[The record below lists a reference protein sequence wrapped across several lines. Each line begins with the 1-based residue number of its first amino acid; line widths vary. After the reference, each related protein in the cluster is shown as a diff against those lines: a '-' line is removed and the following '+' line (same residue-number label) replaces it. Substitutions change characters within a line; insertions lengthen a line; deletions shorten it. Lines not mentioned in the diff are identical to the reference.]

1 MSMLKQT
8 LHRMICSINVPA
20 KSSFHDMSYIKRVE
34 DMLKEEGGEVG
45 PDKSIDLKS
54 IIKKRQK
61 FIEELNEMSSSG
73 FKAVL
78 IFITDILKKG
88 SYILYNEA
96 SGVLLKNAFNLQNVY
111 EGIFIEGLISR
122 KKQILP
128 AILKVLD

>member
-1 MSMLKQT
+1 
-8 LHRMICSINVPA
+8 
-20 KSSFHDMSYIKRVE
+20 
-34 DMLKEEGGEVG
+34 MLKEASSIKGLTIKELIYQDFKTYSVN
-45 PDKSIDLKS
+45 DKNYGIAVITTMDFDEIEKDMN
-54 IIKKRQK
+54 KY
-61 FIEELNEMSSSG
+61 IEELNEMSSSG

-88 SYILYNEA
+88 SYLLYNEA
-96 SGVLLKNAFNLQNVY
+96 SGTLLKNAFNLQNVY

>member
-1 MSMLKQT
+1 
-8 LHRMICSINVPA
+8 
-20 KSSFHDMSYIKRVE
+20 
-34 DMLKEEGGEVG
+34 MLKEASSIKGLTIKELIYQDFKTYSVN
-45 PDKSIDLKS
+45 DKNYGIAVITTMDFDEIEKDMN
-54 IIKKRQK
+54 KY
-61 FIEELNEMSSSG
+61 IEELNEMSSSG